1 MHTAILHQG
10 NSGNSENNTA
20 VRFGSSGW
28 RSCAAALLTVIAASG
43 WPSAPAWAQSGW
55 TPSKPIRLVIPY
67 PPGGATDVAARA
79 LIQKLGDSLGQPMVA
94 ENRPGANGMIASEV
108 VYNASPDGYTLLIAT
123 ADTNSI
129 NPNVY
134 TTMRYQ
140 AREFR
145 GVVPVAKVNFML
157 VARPAIKLKT
167 LPELVALAKGGNLT
181 FASWGVGSTSQAAM
195 EMFKAQADLKI
206 LHVPYQGAAPAFQAV
221 MADQVDIMMAPAV
234 VVIPNLSK
242 VAAFGIASPERFAGA
257 TQVPTLTE
265 QGYPVDADAWVG
277 ILAPPKTPQAVID
290 HIHKHVSEVT
300 KDPDFKKR
308 LLDIGLSAMP
318 PMGQEQFHN
327 YMVSEIDRWG
337 QVIRK
342 AGIRLDN

>member
-1 MHTAILHQG
+1 MHTEILHQS
-10 NSGNSENNTA
+10 NSGNSHIVSA
-20 VRFGSSGW
+20 GRFSRLGW
-28 RSCAAALLTVIAASG
+28 RSGAVALLAVLGTAL
-43 WPSAPAWAQSGW
+43 WPAGPAFAQAGW
-55 TPSKPIRLVIPY
+55 TPTKPIRLVIPY

-79 LIQKLGDSLGQPMVA
+79 MIQKLGDSLGQPMIA

-108 VYNASPDGYTLLIAT
+108 VFTSPPDGYTLLIAT

-265 QGYPVDADAWVG
+265 QGFPVDADAWVG

-290 HIHKHVSEVT
+290 HIHKHISEVT
-300 KDPDFKKR
+300 KDADFKKR

-318 PMGQEQFHN
+318 AMGQEQFHN

-342 AGIRLDN
+342 AGIKLDN

>member
-1 MHTAILHQG
+1 MHSAILHQSS
-10 NSGNSENNTA
+10 SGNCNTKSA
-20 VRFGSSGW
+20 GRLGFSGW
-28 RSCAAALLTVIAASG
+28 RACAAALLAVLAAT
-43 WPSAPAWAQSGW
+43 WPSAPAFAQSGW
-55 TPSKPIRLVIPY
+55 TPTKPIRLVIPY

-79 LIQKLGDSLGQPMVA
+79 MIQKLGDSLGQPMVA

-108 VYNASPDGYTLLIAT
+108 VFASPPDGYTLLMAT

-134 TTMRYQ
+134 KTMRYQ

-145 GVVPVAKVNFML
+145 GVVSVAKVNFML

-265 QGYPVDADAWVG
+265 QGFPVDADAWVG

-318 PMGQEQFHN
+318 AMGQEQFHN

-342 AGIRLDN
+342 AGIKLDN